1 VGLRRT
7 ARDVEGQKGKL
18 KKTKGKLKKTVAEEE
33 GINHSPP
40 PI

>member
-1 VGLRRT
+1 M
-7 ARDVEGQKGKL
+7 AREVEGQ
-18 KKTKGKLKKTVAEEE
+18 KGKLKKTVAEEE